1 MSIVIYTQCFAPK
14 FGGIE
19 TVMTNIAIMA
29 SQSNS
34 DVVVMADGSKHTSST
49 FDQLQNFT
57 IHRFDQL
64 KFLRKKIKAN
74 FYHHY
79 LKENKVDLVFFD
91 SWKSLEGV
99 ERIAK
104 TKYIC
109 LVHGNE
115 ILNLKKQE
123 RIETSFLKADYLI
136 FNSEFTQRL
145 LYKNFPKLKKIKSKI
160 VFPAFIENTNNA
172 KKKSKYD
179 LCTVA
184 RLEYRK
190 GHHLVLQA
198 MHKLKIDHNIELKYA
213 ILGDGP
219 ELSRLKDIATKFN
232 LTKQVEFMSS
242 SNLPGDIY
250 NSSQIHVMPTITT
263 PESIEGF
270 GISNVEA
277 ASYGLPCIVSNSGGT
292 PESIGNNGIVVSE
305 NNVKEL
311 VETILTIR
319 DKYEN
324 FSKKSLI
331 FAKKFEKKKKI
342 KEYLDIL

>member
-1 MSIVIYTQCFAPK
+1 LSIIIYTQCFAPK

-29 SQSNS
+29 SQSKSN
-34 DVVVMADGSKHTSST
+34 VVVMADGSKHTSST
-49 FDQLQNFT
+49 FDKLQNFT

-79 LKENKVDLVFFD
+79 LQENKVDLVFFD
-91 SWKSLEGV
+91 SWKSLEEI
-99 ERIAK
+99 ERITK

-160 VFPAFIENTNNA
+160 VFPAFIENTNNT

-198 MHKLKIDHNIELKYA
+198 MYKLKIDHKIELKYA

-219 ELSRLKDIATKFN
+219 ELSRLKDISTKYN
-232 LTKQVEFMSS
+232 LNKQVEFMTS

-250 NSSQIHVMPTITT
+250 NSSQIHVMPAIST

-277 ASYGLPCIVSNSGGT
+277 ASYGLPCIVSSSGGT

-311 VETILTIR
+311 VEAILTIR

-324 FSKKSLI
+324 FSKKSLV

-342 KEYLDIL
+342 REYLDIL

>member
-1 MSIVIYTQCFAPK
+1 LNLIIYTQCFAPK

-19 TVMTNIAIMA
+19 TVMTNIAVMA
-29 SQSNS
+29 SQLKRN
-34 DVVVMADGSKHTSST
+34 VVVMADGSKYTSST
-49 FDQLQNFT
+49 FDELQSYT

-74 FYHHY
+74 FFHHH
-79 LKENKVDLVFFD
+79 LKENMVDSVFFD
-91 SWKSLEGV
+91 SWKSLE
-99 ERIAK
+99 EIAPQSK

-115 ILNLKKQE
+115 ILNLKKKE
-123 RIETSFLKADYLI
+123 RIENSYLKADYLI
-136 FNSEFTQRL
+136 FNSEFTKKL
-145 LYKNFPKLKKIKSKI
+145 LNQNFPNLKKIKSKI
-160 VFPAFIENTNNA
+160 IFPAFIENIFNV
-172 KKKSKYD
+172 KKKPKYD

-198 MHKLKIDHNIELKYA
+198 IQRIKTDYNIQLKYV

-219 ELSRLKDIATKFN
+219 ELSRLKDISIKLN
-232 LTKQVEFMSS
+232 LTNQVDFISS
-242 SNLPGDIY
+242 TKAPSDIY
-250 NSSQIHVMPTITT
+250 NSSQIHIMPTITT
-263 PESIEGF
+263 PDSIEGF
-270 GISNVEA
+270 GIANVEA

-292 PESIGNNGIVVSE
+292 PESISNNGIVIKE
-305 NNVKEL
+305 NNLMEL
-311 VETILTIR
+311 VEAILTIR
-319 DKYEN
+319 EKYGS

-342 KEYLDIL
+342 KEYLDIC